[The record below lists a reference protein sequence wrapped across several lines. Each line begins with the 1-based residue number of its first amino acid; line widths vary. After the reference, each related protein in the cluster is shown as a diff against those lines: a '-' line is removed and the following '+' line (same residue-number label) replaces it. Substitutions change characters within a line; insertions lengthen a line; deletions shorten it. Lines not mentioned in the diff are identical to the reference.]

1 MDLECAI
8 LHVVDLRCP
17 VNKPAVITVAIM
29 GGTLIGVLAGVYH
42 ARNQPSDPLSQVTQ
56 ERIALAEPVD
66 ASISSSQS
74 TSQSVQ
80 PSDNRGQTQSN
91 GADPQS
97 SQSAAPSSSRAPQP
111 QPREQLEP
119 TDGIRLQVEVSEA
132 DINQL
137 VKDAIASHSDHSSLL
152 ASADDFSLTIRNGTV
167 EGGARVSLAD
177 IPTDQLGER
186 ERTALESATSL
197 IPGLGDR
204 DIYVGVVGRPR
215 AENGEIKL
223 GDDLTLKLG
232 RLNLPFSQISSRLGV
247 PVDSIEQEINRQLQ
261 SQGIQI
267 QTIEFVGDRVI
278 LQGDVDVS
286 Q

>member
-1 MDLECAI
+1 M
-8 LHVVDLRCP
+8 
-17 VNKPAVITVAIM
+17 NKPAVITVAIM

-42 ARNQPSDPLSQVTQ
+42 ARNQPFVPLSQVTQ
-56 ERIALAEPVD
+56 ERTALAEPVD

-80 PSDNRGQTQSN
+80 PSDDRGQTQSS

-97 SQSAAPSSSRAPQP
+97 SQSAAPSSSPRAPQLQP
-111 QPREQLEP
+111 QEQPEP
-119 TDGIRLQVEVSEA
+119 TEGIRLQVEVSEA

-137 VKDAIASHSDHSSLL
+137 VKDAIASHSDRSSLL
-152 ASADDFSLTIRNGTV
+152 AGADDFSLTIRNGTV
-167 EGGARVSLAD
+167 EGGTRVSLAD

-197 IPGLGDR
+197 IPGLGNR

-215 AENGEIKL
+215 VENGEIKL

-261 SQGIQI
+261 SRGIQI

-286 Q
+286 QSN

>member
-1 MDLECAI
+1 M
-8 LHVVDLRCP
+8 
-17 VNKPAVITVAIM
+17 NKPAVITVAIM

-42 ARNQPSDPLSQVTQ
+42 ARNQPSAPLSQVSQ

-66 ASISSSQS
+66 ASISPSQS
-74 TSQSVQ
+74 PSQPVQ
-80 PSDNRGQTQSN
+80 PSKHSSQTQSS
-91 GADPQS
+91 GADSQH
-97 SQSAAPSSSRAPQP
+97 SQSADPSPQARATPT
-111 QPREQLEP
+111 QPREQAAQP

-137 VKDAIASHSDHSSLL
+137 VKDAIASNADRSSLL
-152 ASADDFSLTIRNGTV
+152 AGADDFSLTIRNGTV

-177 IPTDQLGER
+177 IPIDQLGER

-197 IPGLGDR
+197 IPGLGNR

-267 QTIEFVGDRVI
+267 QTIEFVGDRVV
-278 LQGDVDVS
+278 LQGNVDVA